1 MSESRGGQAVLS
13 GLALLVCCTTL
24 YAMRAE
30 IVEGNPSSPVRLV
43 IYEDLQS
50 ADCDKLS
57 TLLETKILPRY
68 GSRVA
73 IVHRDFPLGKHDWA
87 RQAAVAARW
96 VYAQDSQLGI
106 TFRREILAEH
116 DHITAER
123 LKPWLRE
130 FASRNHLSERE
141 IIDSLTDP
149 RLNAQVDQDYQS
161 GVAKGISHAP
171 TVVAG
176 GQKLTDTILYEDLAK
191 ALDIE
196 LGR

>member
-1 MSESRGGQAVLS
+1 LT
-13 GLALLVCCTTL
+13 GLALFVCCTAL
-24 YAMRAE
+24 FAMRSE
-30 IVEGNPSSPVRLV
+30 IVEGNASSSVRVV

-50 ADCDKLS
+50 ADCDRLS
-57 TLLETKILPRY
+57 NLLETKIIPRY

-73 IVHRDFPLGKHDWA
+73 FVHRDFPLGKHDWA

-130 FASRNHLSERE
+130 FASRNHLSEQE
-141 IIDSLTDP
+141 IIDSLTNP
-149 RLNAQVDQDYQS
+149 QLNAQVDQDYQS
-161 GVAKGISHAP
+161 GVAKGLSHSP

>member
-1 MSESRGGQAVLS
+1 MSGSRTALVL
-13 GLALLVCCTTL
+13 LACCTAVF
-24 YAMRAE
+24 AMRSE
-30 IVEGNPSSPVRLV
+30 IVEGNASSPVRVV

-57 TLLETKILPRY
+57 NLLDTKILPRY

-73 IVHRDFPLGKHDWA
+73 FVHRDFPLGKHDWA
-87 RQAAVAARW
+87 RQAAVAGRW

-141 IIDSLTDP
+141 IVDSLADP

-171 TVVAG
+171 TVIVG
-176 GQKLTDTILYEDLAK
+176 GQKLTDTILFEDLAK